1 MISKVINY
9 CWFGYNEKPELFKK
23 CINSWKKFCPDYTIK
38 EWNEDNFDINC
49 CDYVKEA
56 YEAGKWAFVTDY
68 ARLWIVYHF
77 GGIYL
82 DTDVE
87 IVKPLD
93 ALLENKAFFGF
104 ENTGLAGDDSLIAT
118 GLGFG
123 AVANNSI
130 VKRMLD
136 AYSGEHFLNENGTYN
151 LTTCPWRNMNAISD
165 LLPGGYSSDSIIDLG
180 DAVLYPAEYFC
191 PLDARGI
198 KMKRTKNTYSIHWYS
213 ASWLSPD
220 EQIAHQYRVMKNKC
234 RRIFGNRLGSY
245 AVRIIYLFRPHERN
259 IMRES

>member
-9 CWFGYNEKPELFKK
+9 CWFGRNEKPELFRK
-23 CINSWKKFCPDYTIK
+23 CINSWKKYCPDYEIK
-38 EWNEDNFDINC
+38 EWNEDNFDVRC

-68 ARLWIVYHF
+68 VRLWIIYHY

-87 IVKPLD
+87 IVKPFD
-93 ALLENKAFFGF
+93 TLLSNKAFFGF
-104 ENTGLAGDDSLIAT
+104 ENVGTASDDSLIAT

-123 AVANNSI
+123 AIPKNTI

-165 LLPGGYSSDSIIDLG
+165 LLPEGYSPDSIIDLG
-180 DAVLYPAEYFC
+180 EAMLYPAEYFC

-198 KMKRTKNTYSIHWYS
+198 KMKRTNNTYSIHWYS
-213 ASWLSPD
+213 ASWLSPN
-220 EQIAHQYRVMKNKC
+220 ELIAHQYRVMKNKC
-234 RRIFGNRLGSY
+234 QRIFGNTLGSY
-245 AVRIIYLFRPHERN
+245 AVRIIYLFRPRERN